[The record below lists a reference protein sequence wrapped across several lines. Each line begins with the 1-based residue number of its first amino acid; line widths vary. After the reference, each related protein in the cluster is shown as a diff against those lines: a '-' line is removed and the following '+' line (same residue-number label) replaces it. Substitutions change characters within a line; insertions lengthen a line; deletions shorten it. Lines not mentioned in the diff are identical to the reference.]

1 MMVATWWKKAHK
13 KFLHILCPLSPFW
26 WELHH
31 QKKTQIFIFSTN
43 ENTWVVFLQW
53 PLCEAAASPWKA
65 AQGDFLVSMCS
76 STSSCWYKP
85 APAHLDNDLL
95 GEDASG
101 ETNVAPGLR
110 RGLHLLWGSLQPT
123 PGLLLFISRN
133 LLSKLKKGLD
143 PLAYISGKSFL
154 LFSPIR
160 LHKMQREICLSFIQS
175 PGPYRANISEFR
187 DTSPEIRTY

>member
-110 RGLHLLWGSLQPT
+110 RGLHLLWGSLQPA
-123 PGLLLFISRN
+123 PGLLMFISHD
-133 LLSKLKKGLD
+133 LLSQLDKGLD
-143 PLAYISGKSFL
+143 SLASIFGKSFL
-154 LFSPIR
+154 LFSAIR
-160 LHKMQREICLSFIQS
+160 LYKMQREICLSFIQI
-175 PGPYRANISEFR
+175 PGPYGENISEFK
-187 DTSPEIRTY
+187 DASSEIRTY

>member
-1 MMVATWWKKAHK
+1 MFTMYILQIWHSAMMVATWWKKAHK

-65 AQGDFLVSMCS
+65 AQGDFLVSLCS
-76 STSSCWYKP
+76 SASSTRYKP

-110 RGLHLLWGSLQPT
+110 RGLHLLWGSLQPA
-123 PGLLLFISRN
+123 PGLLMFISHD
-133 LLSKLKKGLD
+133 LLSQLE
-143 PLAYISGKSFL
+143 
-154 LFSPIR
+154 
-160 LHKMQREICLSFIQS
+160 KMFKS
-175 PGPYRANISEFR
+175 PGIYFWKKFPSFQCNPFI
-187 DTSPEIRTY
+187 

>member
-1 MMVATWWKKAHK
+1 MFTMYILQIWHSAMMVATWWKKAHK

-110 RGLHLLWGSLQPT
+110 RGLHLLWGSLHPT
-123 PGLLLFISRN
+123 PGLLMFFSHT
-133 LLSKLKKGLD
+133 LLSKLEKR
-143 PLAYISGKSFL
+143 F
-154 LFSPIR
+154 R
-160 LHKMQREICLSFIQS
+160 S
-175 PGPYRANISEFR
+175 PGIYFWKKFPSFQSNPF
-187 DTSPEIRTY
+187 T